1 MATYEPQT
9 RFFFRKTSLGIA
21 SITRYGE
28 EMINRAVVDDA
39 TIELQS
45 ECLIDDAKN
54 ILQN

>member
-9 RFFFRKTSLGIA
+9 RFFFRKTSLGVF

>member
-1 MATYEPQT
+1 MASYNPQT

-28 EMINRAVVDDA
+28 QMIDRAVIDDA
-39 TIELQS
+39 VIELDSQ
-45 ECLIDDAKN
+45 CLIDDAKN

>member
-9 RFFFRKTSLGIA
+9 RFFFRKTSFGIA

-28 EMINRAVVDDA
+28 EMINRAVADDA

>member
-1 MATYEPQT
+1 MASYEPQT

-28 EMINRAVVDDA
+28 EMINRAVAADA
-39 TIELQS
+39 VIELESQ
-45 ECLIDDAKN
+45 CLIDDAKN

>member
-1 MATYEPQT
+1 MASYNPQT

-28 EMINRAVVDDA
+28 QMIDRAVVDDA
-39 TIELQS
+39 VIELDSQ
-45 ECLIDDAKN
+45 CLIDDAKN